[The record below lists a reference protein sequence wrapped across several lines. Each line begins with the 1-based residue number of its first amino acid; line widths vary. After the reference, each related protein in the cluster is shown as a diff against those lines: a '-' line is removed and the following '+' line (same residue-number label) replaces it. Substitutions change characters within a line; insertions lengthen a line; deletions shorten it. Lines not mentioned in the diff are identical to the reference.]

1 VHRFLK
7 YFLIVFLIVDISS
20 LLLIVDYAGWKFFF
34 YQLCGTAMLGLAVSC
49 YILLRYGSLILDYIE
64 QNIFNDRMMYK
75 TNNIEQKIP
84 GDKVMDKSLLF
95 FAGGLLILP
104 GILTDT
110 IGLVLLLSFIRRL
123 VLKKL
128 TVL

>member
-1 VHRFLK
+1 M
-7 YFLIVFLIVDISS
+7 
-20 LLLIVDYAGWKFFF
+20 VDYAGWKFFF
-34 YQLCGTAMLGLAVSC
+34 CQLFGTAMLGLAVSC

-64 QNIFNDRMMYK
+64 QSIFNDQMMIK
-75 TNNIEQKIP
+75 CNNVEQKIAA
-84 GDKVMDKSLLF
+84 DIVMDKSLLL

-110 IGLVLLLSFIRRL
+110 LGLVLLLRFIRRL

-128 TVL
+128 TML